1 MPQLDILSYF
11 SQFVF
16 LLISFI
22 TIYYFL
28 ITFIIPGTL
37 TASKLRAKFNN
48 TTRQTVKNLS
58 DKVFISEILLNEN
71 FNKASLNLA
80 SKSAFSFSVED
91 LKTQNKTSKQN
102 VQSALTFHYTSAL
115 ANKKQ
120 LINNMY
126 K

>member
-1 MPQLDILSYF
+1 MQ
-11 SQFVF
+11 
-16 LLISFI
+16 
-22 TIYYFL
+22 
-28 ITFIIPGTL
+28 
-37 TASKLRAKFNN
+37 KFCAY
-48 TTRQTVKNLS
+48 
-58 DKVFISEILLNEN
+58 
-71 FNKASLNLA
+71 ASLNLA